1 MQQKLEVKA
10 ARKNNV
16 NERTKKQTMWKDDQE
31 TKHKVRALQ
40 NNVAKQHCESIAKEF
55 KRKCRRDEGK

>member
-1 MQQKLEVKA
+1 VVKDT
-10 ARKNNV
+10 RKNNV
-16 NERTKKQTMWKDDQE
+16 NEKTKKQTMWKDDQE

-55 KRKCRRDEGK
+55 KKKM